1 MSQAVGP
8 EWKQADA
15 HLAMLARADKTV
27 EMARGLDRCVK
38 ILTPQVQ
45 MRTPVGAT
53 GRLRGS
59 IKGETRVTARGAL
72 QGVVWTN
79 VFYAHF
85 VEQGTYSAR
94 AGGGRRM
101 RPSRRA
107 SRGTRPHWMFRNAWE
122 SNRRRCEQILGD
134 VYGKL
139 VSHWRGGR
147 VGK

>member
-45 MRTPVGAT
+45 VRTPVRT

-79 VFYAHF
+79 LFYSLYQERGILAGR
-85 VEQGTYSAR
+85 VGASR
-94 AGGGRRM
+94 AGQAAYRGHKGRFFFK
-101 RPSRRA
+101 
-107 SRGTRPHWMFRNAWE
+107 GAWE
-122 SNRRRCEQILGD
+122 SNRRRCEQILGN